1 MDVHPLDVHPLAVH
15 PLDVPRWGVPV
26 AVGPC
31 PAIAVPMGGVRPMP
45 KRGVTAAV
53 IATDAAHGMAV
64 GNGRGMA
71 IAPQID
77 LEIDKVSGSVI
88 APQIDPESVLVIA
101 PESGSVIAPVP
112 STGIRTTAQGQLGF
126 AIGTI
131 DTVIVAAPEMN
142 GVSPP
147 SAPVR
152 VLTRAVPNGRMQCR
166 RLQRPRPRRMT

>member
-1 MDVHPLDVHPLAVH
+1 
-15 PLDVPRWGVPV
+15 
-26 AVGPC
+26 
-31 PAIAVPMGGVRPMP
+31 MGGVRPMP